1 MAIEQF
7 WGTGR
12 RKTSVARVRIIP
24 GGEAGIIV
32 NKKPIQEYFQRA
44 DHWQAAQ
51 RPIEHVEKSGE
62 FAVQCQRKRGRAY
75 RSSWCDFTRARTR
88 TRQSG

>member
-24 GGEAGIIV
+24 GGEAGITV
-32 NKKPIQEYFQRA
+32 NKKPIQEYFQRD

-51 RPIEHVEKSGE
+51 RPIEHVERSGE
-62 FAVQCQRKRGRAY
+62 YAVPRECQRRRTYRTGR
-75 RSSWCDFTRARTR
+75 RNFTRTCPR
-88 TRQSG
+88 TRQSR